1 MADRARTVSA
11 GHGSAGQQFGSGSGW
26 VTAFWPGF
34 LFNVA
39 VDIIEQDGSVT
50 VHSAHSAKLG
60 Q

>member
-1 MADRARTVSA
+1 VSA